1 MKKERGVLIIE
12 IELIGMSDELMSEF
26 LVNNL
31 FDIGLIET
39 VFKRALVAESKTV
52 IAFVLNEQVGL
63 FFLLLLS
70 FMWDLFLLFNKIIVI
85 LSLIIRFLI
94 VLMWSLGSI

>member
-70 FMWDLFLLFNKIIVI
+70 FM
-85 LSLIIRFLI
+85 
-94 VLMWSLGSI
+94 